1 MDMNEIDLNKIE
13 NEEVLDLYTRT
24 KEFIEFLDSEIKSNE
39 VEKK

>member
-1 MDMNEIDLNKIE
+1 MDMNELDLNKIE

-24 KEFIEFLDSEIKSNE
+24 TEFIEFLDNEIKSNE

>member
-1 MDMNEIDLNKIE
+1 MDMNEIDLNKIK

-24 KEFIEFLDSEIKSNE
+24 KEFIEFLDNEIKSNE